1 MLLWWKMQT
10 IHNLRVC
17 AHSPRHLSAFMRYGT
32 TWPDLEKN
40 KSEIRDSNRRDR
52 LPQVL
57 IVSCFDKLKGSRT
70 SNSRGI
76 FSSLPNAN
84 WKIATW
90 CLRC

>member
-1 MLLWWKMQT
+1 MQT

-17 AHSPRHLSAFMRYGT
+17 EHSPRHLSAFVRYGT

-57 IVSCFDKLKGSRT
+57 IVSCFDKLKGS
-70 SNSRGI
+70 SASGARGVLY
-76 FSSLPNAN
+76 SLQNGDA
-84 WKIATW
+84 KIVV
-90 CLRC
+90 